1 VRPARVFEATTTIAS
16 ELKEYEMTS
25 NVRTDDLIMGSLQ
38 AADGVGIVRIEGRFD
53 CEVDELW
60 AALTD
65 IERLAHWYG
74 DVEGELRAGGAY
86 SARLHATGWEGTGRV
101 EECEPPRRLLVVS
114 KGASEPNEVTTEV
127 TLTSDGDQTV
137 LVVEKRGLPLDLL
150 WAYGAGN
157 QIHVED
163 LGEHIA
169 GRERVDT
176 KARFAELEPAYRDM
190 AAGL

>member
-1 VRPARVFEATTTIAS
+1 
-16 ELKEYEMTS
+16 MTS
-25 NVRTDDLIMGSLQ
+25 NVRTDDRINGSLR

-60 AALTD
+60 AALT
-65 IERLAHWYG
+65 ETQRLAHWYG
-74 DVEGELRAGGAY
+74 DIEGELRVGGAY
-86 SARLHATGWEGTGRV
+86 NARLHASGWEGTERV

-163 LGEHIA
+163 LAEYIG
-169 GRERVDT
+169 GRGRVDPKT
-176 KARFAELEPAYRDM
+176 RFAELEPAYRDL